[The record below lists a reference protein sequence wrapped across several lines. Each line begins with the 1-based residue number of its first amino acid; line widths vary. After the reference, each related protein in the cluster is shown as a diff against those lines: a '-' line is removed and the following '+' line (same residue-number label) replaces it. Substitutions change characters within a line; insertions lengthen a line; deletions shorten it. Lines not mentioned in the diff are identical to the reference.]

1 MKREVKHIMHT
12 YTDRLNIPYAPTDT
26 TDIYPD
32 TDGEPMAASDYHLE
46 ILIWLLLVLK
56 AYFDDMPDTYL
67 SGDILTYYTEGNPR
81 DVVAPDV
88 LVSFGIG
95 NKNRHTYKVWEE
107 GKAPDFV
114 MEFSSK
120 TTYQKD
126 LTDKMDLYARL
137 GIPNYILYDAE
148 ALYLPSPLMGFRLVE
163 GVYVP
168 IQPGVDGGIHSDVL
182 GLDFHI
188 QERRLAVYDP
198 VSEEWL
204 QTPAETAEMRAAA
217 AEMRAEMQAARAETA
232 EMRAEMQ
239 AARAENAEARAEQE
253 AIARQ
258 QQSTRAENA
267 EARAENAEARA
278 ENAEAEV
285 ERLRKQLASAK

>member
-1 MKREVKHIMHT
+1 MHT
-12 YTDRLNIPYAPTDT
+12 YTDRLNNIPYAPTDT

-32 TDGEPMAASDYHLE
+32 RDGEPMAASDYHLE

-88 LVSFGIG
+88 LISFGIG
-95 NKNRHTYKVWEE
+95 NKKRHTYKVWEE

-148 ALYLPSPLMGFRLVE
+148 ALYLPSPLMGFRLVD

-204 QTPAETAEMRAAA
+204 QTPAEA

-232 EMRAEMQ
+232 EARAEMQ
-239 AARAENAEARAEQE
+239 AARAETAEARAE
-253 AIARQ
+253 
-258 QQSTRAENA
+258 TA
-267 EARAENAEARA
+267 EARAET
-278 ENAEAEV
+278 AEAEL
-285 ERLRKQLASAK
+285 ERLRKQLARAK